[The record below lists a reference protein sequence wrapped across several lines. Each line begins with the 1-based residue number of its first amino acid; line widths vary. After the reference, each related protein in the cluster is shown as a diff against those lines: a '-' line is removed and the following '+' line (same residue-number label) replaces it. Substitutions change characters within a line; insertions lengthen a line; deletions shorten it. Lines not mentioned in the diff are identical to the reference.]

1 MDQMFRIG
9 SNNPAI
15 TVPAVQ
21 TYDQSRRQ
29 RKPQNGEEVVV
40 SGPAG
45 DQTQVAQIQDFV
57 SNRRLTK
64 YDVGW
69 RRVVRN
75 FSPSYGA
82 LTLPVF
88 SFNDNLIVGSPS
100 PWVPASSVSFS
111 SSFHIRHDGSTGS
124 LSFSSC

>member
-21 TYDQSRRQ
+21 AYEQSHRQ
-29 RKPQNGEEVVV
+29 RKPQKGEGVQV

-45 DQTQVAQIQDFV
+45 DQTEAAPSQDLV
-57 SNRRLTK
+57 SSQRLTK

-75 FSPSYGA
+75 FSPSYDA
-82 LTLPVF
+82 LPLPAF
-88 SFNDNLIVGSPS
+88 PLMT
-100 PWVPASSVSFS
+100 VS
-111 SSFHIRHDGSTGS
+111 
-124 LSFSSC
+124 